1 MTKIKGK
8 GYIDLATQKSGTIFT
23 TRKLKK
29 LSEEHT
35 ELTQLYEKTQRGL
48 VKEVV
53 AIAGGCLARILV
65 YTLIMRS
72 VIHTDSRGLG
82 QSGGI
87 HRRDRQV
94 CRIVLDHCPG

>member
-1 MTKIKGK
+1 VTKIKGK

-53 AIAGGCLARILV
+53 AIAGGYYSFILECV
-65 YTLIMRS
+65 LTLCS
-72 VIHTDSRGLG
+72 VIHTDPRGFG
-82 QSGGI
+82 QFGGI
-87 HRRDRQV
+87 NRRDR
-94 CRIVLDHCPG
+94 